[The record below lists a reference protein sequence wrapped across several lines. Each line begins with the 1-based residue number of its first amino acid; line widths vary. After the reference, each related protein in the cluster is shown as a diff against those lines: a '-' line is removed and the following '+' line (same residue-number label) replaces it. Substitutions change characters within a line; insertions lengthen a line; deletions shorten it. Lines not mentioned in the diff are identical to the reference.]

1 MKKYNYYLLL
11 LLSLLATFTQA
22 QPNERLVFW
31 VHGLGG
37 TQLSWSRAA
46 AASESGVPGTNFGAR
61 RLKSINTD
69 YSVFNNAIDIAA
81 RQLHNNFLLPIGNQF
96 MAENGLTN
104 RNNNFIIAHSQG
116 GIVSRQLDKLG
127 VQEPWN
133 FNRMFGGIVTFGT
146 PHLGAQILNNKQKL
160 IDELNLGC
168 DAFGG
173 VLAQEIGNNT
183 LTSLGGFQRSIN
195 QFVDGT
201 CGFLTNNIV
210 PIALGSSINAPI
222 GDDYK
227 VGASVLNDLNN
238 FHSSNFAMNNRV
250 AFFGVEEKENLLWRQ
265 MTSFIVRNPEQQPAF
280 QANIDDD
287 LITLK
292 NQFKSTLT
300 TKLNE
305 TNGAINFYTIMG
317 MPCGFWGWTFNT
329 SNCVRYD
336 AAYWRAINRRN
347 AYQTAINWLDNINGK
362 YKRLIGAFS
371 SPTPVEVLQYECQ
384 CDVYDSDLQNVVST
398 YTGYTDVQGDC
409 SVAAGGSIYNSCFAT
424 NADPIVTYLSGGPE
438 EEEDSD
444 GVVIA
449 ESAKGFPGAQTAIMN
464 GSNHQQMRNDSNTK
478 DRLIE
483 LYNGQY
489 GSYFFTTPR

>member
-1 MKKYNYYLLL
+1 LLL
-11 LLSLLATFTQA
+11 LVATFTQA
-22 QPNERLVFW
+22 QNERLVFW

-37 TQLSWSRAA
+37 SQISWSRAA
-46 AASESGVPGTNFGAR
+46 AASESGAPGFPAR
-61 RLKSINTD
+61 RLKSISTD

-81 RQLHNNFLLPIGNQF
+81 RQLHNNFLFPIGIQF
-96 MAENGLTN
+96 MIENGLTN

-127 VQEPWN
+127 VQEPSSY
-133 FNRMFGGIVTFGT
+133 NRMFGGIVTFGT
-146 PHLGAQILNNKQKL
+146 PHLGAQILNNKQNL
-160 IDELNLGC
+160 INELNLGC
-168 DAFGG
+168 DAFGQ
-173 VLAQEIGNNT
+173 VIAQEIGNNG
-183 LTSLGGFQRSIN
+183 LTSLGGFQQSIN

-201 CGFLTNNIV
+201 CGFLTNSIV

-227 VGASVLNDLNN
+227 VGAPVLNDLNN
-238 FHSSNFAMNNRV
+238 FHSTNFAMNNRV
-250 AFFGVEEKENLLWRQ
+250 AFFGVEDKENLLWRQ
-265 MTSFIVRNPEQQPAF
+265 MTSFLIRNPENQPAF

-287 LITLK
+287 LITQK

-305 TNGAINFYTIMG
+305 TNGAILFYTIKG
-317 MPCGFWGWTFNT
+317 MPCQSPLSWIFNF
-329 SNCVRYD
+329 SNCTAYD

-347 AYQTAINWLDNINGK
+347 AYQNAINWLDNINGK

-371 SPTPVEVLQYECQ
+371 SPPPVEILLYECSCQ
-384 CDVYDSDLQNVVST
+384 SNDYDGNIT
-398 YTGYTDVQGDC
+398 NTFTEYTDVQGGCGAIYSGSLFTGC
-409 SVAAGGSIYNSCFAT
+409 SNT
-424 NADPIVTYLSGGPE
+424 NADPIVSYISGGPEE

-449 ESAKGFPGAQTAIMN
+449 ESAQGFPGAQTAVMN
-464 GSNHQQMRNDSNTK
+464 GSNHQQMRNDSNTR